1 MLILIVNNVTAPPF
15 KFNSF
20 KIEELR
26 LNNRLDISTDRIH
39 HQFDVSG
46 SFDKLNKFFHV
57 HLFFKELIDSEGT
70 EKEKIFVELSGE
82 FEFRDEVSNEDI
94 PDFFWANSIAIM
106 YPYLRSFIS
115 LVTMQSSENTLI
127 LPLINLSKLGPKL
140 KENTT
145 IN

>member
-1 MLILIVNNVTAPPF
+1 MNNVTAPPF

>member
-1 MLILIVNNVTAPPF
+1 MSHVTAPPF

-26 LNNRLDISTDRIH
+26 LNNRLDLSTERIH

-46 SFDKLNKFFHV
+46 SFEKLNKFFHV
-57 HLFFKELIDSEGT
+57 HLFFTELIEIDGT

-82 FEFRDEVSNEDI
+82 FEFRDVVSMDDI

-115 LVTMQSSENTLI
+115 LVTMQSSQHTLI

-145 IN
+145 AN